1 MYLVVII
8 ILNFRKTVTCH
19 FWIWHF
25 WNWNQNWNLWNWNW
39 NWNLLWVVELEFKI
53 MELELNWWN
62 GIDPKT
68 VVGYILIMNQQT
80 CRWKK
85 WPHRCIFT
93 WNWFCGK
100 ATSVSLIAIK
110 PSHLYRTSVSGI
122 CKLYAFPYILS
133 RVLEKYTL
141 YEFFDVTMKTW
152 DKLVPGGQGCIL
164 VYATSV
170 LVIVYVSN
178 CTIHQWSIFRG
189 SDLNQHSRTCTKV
202 CVYSPWCL

>member
-19 FWIWHF
+19 FCIWNF
-25 WNWNQNWNLWNWNW
+25 WNCNQNWNIWNWNW

-68 VVGYILIMNQQT
+68 VGYILIMNQQT

-133 RVLEKYTL
+133 R
-141 YEFFDVTMKTW
+141 DVREIHTIWIFRCHHEDLRQTGTW
-152 DKLVPGGQGCIL
+152 RSRMHSGLCHKCSCYCLRFWL
-164 VYATSV
+164 HNTSV
-170 LVIVYVSN
+170 IY
-178 CTIHQWSIFRG
+178 I
-189 SDLNQHSRTCTKV
+189 
-202 CVYSPWCL
+202 P